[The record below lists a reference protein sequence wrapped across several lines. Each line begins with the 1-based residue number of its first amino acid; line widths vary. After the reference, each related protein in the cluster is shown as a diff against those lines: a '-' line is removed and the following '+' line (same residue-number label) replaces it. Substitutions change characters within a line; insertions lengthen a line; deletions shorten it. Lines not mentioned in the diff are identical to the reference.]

1 MPSSARLSTTRSTSP
16 TRSGSRAE
24 VISSHSITLGSMAM
38 AKAAAAAVRAK
49 VASCIVQG

>member
-24 VISSHSITLGSMAM
+24 VISSHSITLGSMA
-38 AKAAAAAVRAK
+38 KAAAAAVLAK